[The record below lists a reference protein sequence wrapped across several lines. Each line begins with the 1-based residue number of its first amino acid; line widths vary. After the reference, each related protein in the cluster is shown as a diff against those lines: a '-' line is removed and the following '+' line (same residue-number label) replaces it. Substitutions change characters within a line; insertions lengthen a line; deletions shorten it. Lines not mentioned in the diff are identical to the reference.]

1 MLKEERLV
9 GVGLITLLHVGFL
22 SICIASENQPC
33 RPSSCGDIAKISD
46 PFRLKG
52 DPSGCGDRQYEL
64 ACENNRTII
73 NLNHK
78 KYYVAQINYHNYTIR
93 VVNPGIRKGNC
104 FSTPLY
110 SLTSQQL
117 GYGDPYYWRHKWEIN
132 TTVLLN
138 CTIPV
143 NDHNL
148 IPIIHCNTSG
158 NSSSS
163 LTYSYALVGN
173 PKLRDVPYSCAIGTT
188 LFYRSAAVSQPRNRS
203 MSDLQDELL
212 MGVELSFLHYRCS
225 RECNVQGRYC
235 HLNYIHSTL
244 QCKIVPT
251 VCDYPIVCIKPICK

>member
-9 GVGLITLLHVGFL
+9 GVGLITLLHVSFL

-52 DPSGCGDRQYEL
+52 DPSGCGDHQYEL

-93 VVNPGIRKGNC
+93 VVNPGIKKGNC

-163 LTYSYALVGN
+163 HTYSYAQVGN

-225 RECNVQGRYC
+225 RECNGQGRSC
-235 HLNYIHSTL
+235 HLNYIQSTL

-251 VCDYPIVCIKPICK
+251 VCDYPIGCIKPICK